1 MLHWSAEA
9 LLLASRRHG
18 ETDAIV
24 DLFTEDHGRHA
35 AVVKGGAGRRLGPVL
50 QPGTQV
56 AVEWRARLAEHIGTA
71 RVEPLRS
78 RAAAI
83 MADGGRLAALASAT
97 ALLCAFLPEREAHP
111 ALYAAT
117 VALADALADA
127 PEWAQAYAVWEVGL
141 LGELGYGLTLDACA
155 ATGTREN
162 LVWVS
167 PKSGGA
173 VSAAAGAPYA
183 AKLLPLPGFLIGRG
197 PADPAAIR
205 AALRLTGWFLD
216 HRAAPAVGLPQ
227 APAARARLVSRL
239 EALGV
244 EEGR

>member
-1 MLHWSAEA
+1 MLAWSAEA
-9 LLLASRRHG
+9 LLLATRRHG

-24 DLFTEDHGRHA
+24 ELFTEAHGRHA

-50 QPGTQV
+50 QPGATL

-78 RAAAI
+78 RAGAI
-83 MADGGRLAALASAT
+83 MADAGRLAALGAAT

-111 ALYAAT
+111 GLHAAT
-117 VALADALADA
+117 EALADALASASD
-127 PEWAQAYAVWEVGL
+127 WAASYALWEVGL
-141 LGELGYGLTLDACA
+141 LAELGFGLMLDRCA
-155 ATGTREN
+155 ATGTRED

-167 PKSGGA
+167 PRSGQA

-197 PADPAAIR
+197 DADAAAVR
-205 AALRLTGWFLD
+205 AALHLTGWFLD
-216 HRAAPAVGLPQ
+216 NRASPAFGLKQ
-227 APAARARLVSRL
+227 TPAARARLVARL
-239 EALGV
+239 EALGR
-244 EEGR
+244 EELR